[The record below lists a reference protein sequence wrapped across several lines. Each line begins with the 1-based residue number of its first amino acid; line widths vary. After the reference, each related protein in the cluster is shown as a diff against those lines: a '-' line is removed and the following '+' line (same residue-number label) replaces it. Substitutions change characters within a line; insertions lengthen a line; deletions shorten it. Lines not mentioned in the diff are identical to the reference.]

1 MRLLLL
7 CLLLAGCSSAPTVND
22 SGLLTCVRVE
32 TLVTTT
38 TTVYI
43 ASDQAGSVVVQPDC
57 TVAIQR
63 P

>member
-1 MRLLLL
+1 MRYLLLP
-7 CLLLAGCSSAPTVND
+7 LLLAGCSTAPPINQ

-32 TLVTTT
+32 TLTTT
-38 TTVYI
+38 TITVYV